1 MRSKFAEAGRF
12 DEHRWTSDGHWVKVG
27 GDRNWRNNNPG
38 NVESG
43 RFATL
48 HGAIGSDGR
57 FAIFPDYRTGRA
69 ALISLLKTESY
80 VGLSVAKAIE
90 RFAPRVEN
98 DTPAYTAFIQSRV
111 GVTPDTLVSELSEDQ
126 LAAAAVAIEIF
137 EGGREGV
144 TYRIGDPHAPEMIAR
159 LGQMFRSKAS
169 VQSG

>member
-38 NVESG
+38 NIESG
-43 RFATL
+43 RFAAL

-57 FAIFPDYRTGRA
+57 FAIFPDYKTGRA
-69 ALISLLKTESY
+69 ALIALLKTESY
-80 VGLSVAKAIE
+80 ARLSVAAAIE
-90 RFAPRVEN
+90 RFAPRIEN
-98 DTPAYTAFIQSRV
+98 DTSAYTAFVRTRV
-111 GVTPDTLVSELSEDQ
+111 GVTPDTLVSELSEDR

-144 TYRIGDPHAPEMIAR
+144 TYRIGDPHAPDMVVK
-159 LGQMFRSKAS
+159 LGQIFASKDS
-169 VQSG
+169 VKSG